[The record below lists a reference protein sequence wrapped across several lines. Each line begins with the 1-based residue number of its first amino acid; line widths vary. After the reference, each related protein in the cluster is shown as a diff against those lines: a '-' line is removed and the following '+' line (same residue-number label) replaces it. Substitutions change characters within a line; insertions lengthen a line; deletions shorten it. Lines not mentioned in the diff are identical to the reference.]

1 MSTKITHTLTVTETT
16 SSMPACEKL
25 AFNVKVLKT
34 KNGLLKLFEMILG
47 IACMAVIVQGNS
59 PVTEELSIAILAFF
73 LCVTSCLLVAFLL
86 LVSYLISP
94 ATAETLPKIIFEL
107 LHNVVSFLFYTSSSL
122 AVLIIVS
129 KAENETD
136 ENFIV
141 LIVLGLVNS
150 ALYFVSSYYSYH
162 SFKCA

>member
-47 IACMAVIVQGNS
+47 ISCMAVIVQGSS
-59 PVTEELSIAILAFF
+59 PVTEELSISILAFF

-86 LVSYLISP
+86 LASYLISP

-107 LHNVVSFLFYTSSSL
+107 LHNVVSFLFHTSSSL

-162 SFKCA
+162 SFKSA